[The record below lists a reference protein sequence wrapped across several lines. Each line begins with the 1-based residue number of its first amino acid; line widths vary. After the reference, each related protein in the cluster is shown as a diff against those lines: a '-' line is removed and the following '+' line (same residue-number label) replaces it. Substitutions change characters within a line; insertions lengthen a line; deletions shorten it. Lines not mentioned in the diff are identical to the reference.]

1 MSKILE
7 NVRWYKY
14 MFGDGRFYPKHR
26 SLPAWVLVHPRQLNH
41 VLSYRRL
48 VSPLGCRMSHQIRHL
63 EKGSRLYI
71 EWIFVQMRRYSRS
84 KARFENPGRGELT
97 CRRSFSS
104 RNDIPKRGPRD
115 TQQRYPRCSSSLLSL
130 RCEALLLSGGLRSSR
145 QLFHRRNCS
154 PIRAF
159 P

>member
-1 MSKILE
+1 
-7 NVRWYKY
+7 
-14 MFGDGRFYPKHR
+14 MFGDGRFYPKHD

-41 VLSYRRL
+41 VLSYRRF
-48 VSPLGCRMSHQIRHL
+48 VSPLGCRMSRQIGHL
-63 EKGSRLYI
+63 ERDLEWTLNESLSRCDD
-71 EWIFVQMRRYSRS
+71 RS
-84 KARFENPGRGELT
+84 KARFENQGRGELT

-115 TQQRYPRCSSSLLSL
+115 LQQRYPRCSSSLLSAL
-130 RCEALLLSGGLRSSR
+130 RALLLSGGLGSSR

-159 P
+159 L